1 MLDKRE
7 RLSLLMSMQMTR
19 FVVGYAKILD
29 PELTAPQYLILQ
41 ILSRAGQQN
50 CSDLAEMLEVSLPAV
65 TNLANKLAAKGL
77 IERVIPESDRR
88 NVLLCITEAGQEV
101 EERMVQKYKE
111 MTRELWED
119 FSEEETDLLL
129 RAFEKMLV
137 QFDPNEHA
145 IC

>member
-1 MLDKRE
+1 MLNKQE

-41 ILSRAGQQN
+41 ILSGAEQRN
-50 CSDLAEMLEVSLPAV
+50 CSELAEMLEVSLPAV
-65 TNLANKLAAKGL
+65 TNLANKLVAKGL

-88 NVLLCITEAGQEV
+88 NVLLRITEAGQEV
-101 EERMVQKYKE
+101 EARMVQKYEE

-119 FSEEETDLLL
+119 FSEEETDVLL
-129 RAFEKMLV
+129 RAFEKMLER
-137 QFDPNEHA
+137 FDPN
-145 IC
+145 